1 MSEDR
6 RRVLDLLAQA
16 RITVDEAEQLLA
28 ALVEPRSEKA
38 GTTTGPVAVGDAE
51 AKPRF
56 LRIEV
61 RKAGTPEWPGKEVN
75 IRVPIPFM
83 RSGLR
88 LGAVIPGFAS
98 ERMKRRLRE
107 RGVDVDFETLDFK
120 QLDAMLSELG
130 EMTIDVDNGRK
141 QVRLRYE

>member
-6 RRVLDLLAQA
+6 RRVLDLLAQGK
-16 RITVDEAEQLLA
+16 ITVDEAEQLLA
-28 ALVEPRSEKA
+28 ALADPRAEKA
-38 GTTTGPVAVGDAE
+38 GPEKSAAPGDAD
-51 AKPRF
+51 ARPRF

-61 RKAGTPEWPGKEVN
+61 HKAGDQDRPGKAVN
-75 IRVPIPFM
+75 IRVPVPFM

-98 ERMKRRLRE
+98 ERMQRHLRE
-107 RGVDVDFETLDFK
+107 RGVDVDLEKLDFAR
-120 QLDAMLSELG
+120 LDAMLTELG

>member
-1 MSEDR
+1 MSDDR
-6 RRVLDLLAQA
+6 RRVLDLLAQG
-16 RITVDEAEQLLA
+16 RISVDEAEQLVSVMA
-28 ALVEPRSEKA
+28 EPRGEKA
-38 GTTTGPVAVGDAE
+38 GGAAGPASAPDAE
-51 AKPRF
+51 SKPRF

-61 RKAGTPEWPGKEVN
+61 LKAGDSDRPGKAVN
-75 IRVPIPFM
+75 IRVPVPFM

-98 ERMKRRLRE
+98 ERMQRHLRE
-107 RGVDVDFETLDFK
+107 RGVDVDLEKLDFAR
-120 QLDAMLSELG
+120 LDAMLSELG